1 MFRIILT
8 IVMVCLMV
16 PFLYGQSGPATPP
29 KSAHS
34 LRLLCVDAVPAASRL
49 IVLEKTDDGWVAR
62 WRISVSAGFITD
74 PLGFASRSLGLAVD
88 PAPPAPNG
96 AFNGPALPIDTPME
110 VTPFAEFQLPA
121 SDTATAVLVATS
133 PGKTNGPPYRVI
145 TLDTQASR
153 FGAGKMLVQNFTP
166 QLVAGVFGGK
176 AAKIQSGKSV
186 IVEPGS
192 DQPGEMAQITLATR
206 SGDTWAPFCDT
217 RWPAKTDYRRYL
229 LLIPRADGSVQPFV
243 MPEYPPFR

>member
-1 MFRIILT
+1 
-8 IVMVCLMV
+8 MV
-16 PFLYGQSGPATPP
+16 PLLCGQSGPAKPA
-29 KSAHS
+29 KSPHS

-49 IVLEKTDDGWVAR
+49 IVLEKSDDGWVAR

-74 PLGFASRSLGLAVD
+74 PLGFGSRSLGLAID
-88 PAPPAPNG
+88 PAPPEADG
-96 AFNGPALPIDTPME
+96 SFNGPALRIDTPME

-121 SDTATAVLVATS
+121 SDTATAVLVAMAS
-133 PGKTNGPPYRVI
+133 DKTTGPPYRVI
-145 TLDTQASR
+145 ILDTQASS
-153 FGAGKMLVQNFTP
+153 FGVGKMLVQNFTP
-166 QLVAGVFGGK
+166 HPVAGVFGGK
-176 AAKIQSGKSV
+176 VATLQPGKFA
-186 IVEPGS
+186 IIEPGS

-206 SGDTWAPFCDT
+206 NGDAWTPFCDT